1 MPATN
6 IAITGSFV
14 QTSISNVSADVTV
27 KINGNCVTV
36 SGAYNNMV
44 VIYTTGG
51 ALIEKI
57 DSYTGEEITLDKGV
71 YIIRKGNK
79 AIKVNL

>member
-1 MPATN
+1 
-6 IAITGSFV
+6 
-14 QTSISNVSADVTV
+14 
-27 KINGNCVTV
+27 
-36 SGAYNNMV
+36 MV

-57 DSYTGEEITLDKGV
+57 DSYTSEEITLDKGV